1 MLMGLEGD
9 GVEIMETRS
18 RLLRGRTF
26 LHPLHEAIHH
36 ALLAGLVE
44 LDGELVAVDRGD
56 VAVAELDVEHAVAD
70 REGGNRA
77 GRARDQ
83 LALDGER
90 GGAWPRALR
99 RAGARLASVHAG
111 SRSAGRRALVRGG
124 GILREIL

>member
-1 MLMGLEGD
+1 MRTSRSMLTE
-9 GVEIMETRS
+9 V
-18 RLLRGRTF
+18 GR

-56 VAVAELDVEHAVAD
+56 VAVAELEVEHAVAD

-77 GRARDQ
+77 ARAGGE

-90 GGAWPRALR
+90 GAGLRATTR
-99 RAGARLASVHAG
+99 SRPGGR
-111 SRSAGRRALVRGG
+111 RSALP
-124 GILREIL
+124 GIVVEVL